1 MSALRVFC
9 VMAWAFLILA
19 ACSGGDRGGDTPR
32 RARDDSAAPLATQPG
47 DATID
52 PSTVLATVADTSI
65 TAGDVVALAHAT
77 ALSPRDALDRLIAEQ
92 LLAREAERRGYATRP
107 EVRAAVERASV
118 RAWLEAEVERAVP
131 ASTITD
137 AEVATTYAAQR
148 ARFERP
154 ETRTAVHVL
163 LPLDA
168 GADESRSAAAQRF
181 AAGAIAELRAEGPE
195 VVRARYIADPAALS
209 GAFHVTAEQ
218 VPDLV
223 RGGAFD
229 PAFLEAVFALRAPGV
244 VPAPVRTQFGWHA
257 IAVVAIRP
265 ELSTPLERASSTI
278 RRELLAARRG
288 AQLTSS
294 LARLAEQ
301 TTPRADPQLAVRLA
315 NVPQDGNEP
324 TPRGTP

>member
-1 MSALRVFC
+1 VQT
-9 VMAWAFLILA
+9 
-19 ACSGGDRGGDTPR
+19 GGTE
-32 RARDDSAAPLATQPG
+32 A
-47 DATID
+47 D
-52 PSTVLATVADTSI
+52 PSTVLATVADTPI
-65 TAGDVVALAHAT
+65 TAGEVVALARA
-77 ALSPRDALDRLIAEQ
+77 AGLSPRDALDRLIAEQ
-92 LLAREAERRGYATRP
+92 LLAREAQRRGYATRP
-107 EVRAAVERASV
+107 EVSAAVERASV
-118 RAWLEAEVERAVP
+118 RAWLEAEIERAVP

-137 AEVATTYAAQR
+137 AEIATTYAMQR

-154 ETRTAVHVL
+154 EMRTAVHIL

-181 AAGAIAELRAEGPE
+181 AARAVAELRAEGPD
-195 VVRARYIADPAALS
+195 VVLARYTADPAALS

-229 PAFLEAVFALRAPGV
+229 PAFLDAVFALRAPGV
-244 VPAPVRTQFGWHA
+244 VPEPVHTQFGWHA

-265 ELSTPLERASSTI
+265 ELIVPLETARRTI

-288 AQLTSS
+288 ALLTSS
-294 LARLAEQ
+294 LAQLAAQ
-301 TTPRADPQLAVRLA
+301 STPLADPQLAVRLSS
-315 NVPQDGNEP
+315 VPQDGDEP

>member
-19 ACSGGDRGGDTPR
+19 ACSGGGGETPR
-32 RARDDSAAPLATQPG
+32 PARDDFASAPSTTQPG
-47 DATID
+47 GTEAD
-52 PSTVLATVADTSI
+52 PSTVLATVAGTPI
-65 TAGDVVALAHAT
+65 TAGEVVTLARAT
-77 ALSPRDALDRLIAEQ
+77 GLSPRDALDRLIAEQ
-92 LLAREAERRGYATRP
+92 LLAREAQRRGYATRP
-107 EVRAAVERASV
+107 EVSAAVERASV

-131 ASTITD
+131 ASTVTD

-195 VVRARYIADPAALS
+195 VVLARYTADPAALS

-223 RGGAFD
+223 PGGAFD
-229 PAFLEAVFALRAPGV
+229 PAFLDAVFALRAPGV

-265 ELSTPLERASSTI
+265 ALITPFERASSTI

-315 NVPQDGNEP
+315 NVPQDGNEA